1 MGTQTTEPW
10 DPSGFWDAVNESC
23 ALAAELRYIDLAV
36 EWLED
41 PARTVGDEETYGSTE
56 SIPITL
62 GWTYPVHITLR
73 RPSTFV
79 TQGYVDGLTETLQGF
94 VDQGASWA
102 QAEFSGYGSKVQDA
116 ALPLASAYEN
126 LAQRLNDDV
135 ADALT
140 TTIPEELSTSLNL
153 GIEEFWGSTAETFR
167 TEYVDRFGEARENQI
182 WVAKASGVI
191 SAAAGGI
198 IKQAQHSLM
207 NLMCTG
213 RDTLKTQLMARP
225 SQHSGVVELS
235 TVLVLA
241 ANAAELL
248 GVFKLPDAVEEA
260 LGVTSTMIGFA
271 QQGVDH
277 ADTREFE
284 AKTAEEI
291 VSHLQSETTTVMSR
305 YDAHWADLQSERVQT
320 LDAAIAG
327 MPTDKPFYP
336 PRPALADGADPD
348 DFYYENSPRH
358 NG

>member
-1 MGTQTTEPW
+1 MGTQTTQPW

-41 PARTVGDEETYGSTE
+41 PALTAGNQETYGTIE

-62 GWTYPVHITLR
+62 GWTYPVRISLS
-73 RPSTFV
+73 RPSVFV
-79 TQGYVDGLTETLQGF
+79 TQGYVDHLTETLQGF
-94 VDQGASWA
+94 VQEGAAWA

-116 ALPLASAYEN
+116 ALPSAAAYEG

-135 ADALT
+135 ADQLT
-140 TTIPEELSTSLNL
+140 TTVPEELSTSLNL
-153 GIEEFWGSTAETFR
+153 GIEEFWGATAEAFR
-167 TEYVDRFGEARENQI
+167 TGYVDRFGEARENQI

-191 SAAAGGI
+191 SAAAAGI

-207 NLMCTG
+207 NLVCTG
-213 RDTLKTQLMARP
+213 RDTLKAQLLARP
-225 SQHSGVVELS
+225 SQNSGVVELS
-235 TVLVLA
+235 TILVLA

-248 GVFKLPDAVEEA
+248 GVFKLPDPVEDA

-271 QQGVDH
+271 QQGVEH
-277 ADTREFE
+277 ADKREFE

-291 VSHLQSETTTVMSR
+291 ITHLQEETATVMSR
-305 YDAHWADLQSERVQT
+305 YDAHWADLNSDRVQT
-320 LDAAIAG
+320 LDAAIAE

-336 PRPALADGADPD
+336 PRPALADGARPD
-348 DFYYENSPRH
+348 EFYYENSPRH